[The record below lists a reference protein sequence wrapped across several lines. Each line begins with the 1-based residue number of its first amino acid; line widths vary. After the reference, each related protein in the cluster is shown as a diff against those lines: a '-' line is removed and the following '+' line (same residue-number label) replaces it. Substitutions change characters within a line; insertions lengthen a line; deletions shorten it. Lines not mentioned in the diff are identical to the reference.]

1 MCNAYCDEIR
11 ITHYA
16 VRNTQYASIL
26 DIKSDILEHIEV
38 AQKVLALEND
48 ILKAGQLCKDAI
60 LRGHKI
66 LIAGNGGSAAD
77 AQHIAAEFI
86 GRYEKDRPS
95 MPALALTVDTSALTA
110 ISNDYGFE
118 AVFSRQIE
126 GLGQKGDV
134 FIGIS
139 TSGNSKNIIKAVE
152 TAHQKGLKIILFL
165 GKDGGILRGKGDVD
179 LIVPSQRT
187 ARIQEMHILIGHII
201 CSFAEN

>member
-1 MCNAYCDEIR
+1 M
-11 ITHYA
+11 T
-16 VRNTQYASIL
+16 
-26 DIKSDILEHIEV
+26 IKSDILEHIDI
-38 AQKVLALEND
+38 ANKILALEND
-48 ILKAGQLCKDAI
+48 ILKAGELCKAAI

-77 AQHIAAEFI
+77 AQHIAAEFV

-95 MPALALTVDTSALTA
+95 MPAIALTVDTSALTA

-118 AVFSRQIE
+118 SVFSRQIE

-139 TSGNSKNIIKAVE
+139 TSGNSPNIIKAVQ
-152 TAHQKGLKIILFL
+152 TARQKGVKIILFL
-165 GKDGGILRGKGDVD
+165 GKDGGILRGQGDVE
-179 LIVPSQRT
+179 LIVPSERT

-201 CSFAEN
+201 CSFVEN

>member
-1 MCNAYCDEIR
+1 
-11 ITHYA
+11 
-16 VRNTQYASIL
+16 L

-139 TSGNSKNIIKAVE
+139 TSGNSINIVKAVE
-152 TAHQKGLKIILFL
+152 TAHQKGLKTILL
-165 GKDGGILRGKGDVD
+165 KVTL
-179 LIVPSQRT
+179 T
-187 ARIQEMHILIGHII
+187 
-201 CSFAEN
+201 

>member
-1 MCNAYCDEIR
+1 L
-11 ITHYA
+11 T
-16 VRNTQYASIL
+16 
-26 DIKSDILEHIEV
+26 IKSDILEHIDI
-38 AQKVLALEND
+38 ANKILALEND
-48 ILKAGQLCKDAI
+48 ILKAGELCKAAI

-77 AQHIAAEFI
+77 AQHIAAEFV

-95 MPALALTVDTSALTA
+95 MPAIALTVDTSALTA

-118 AVFSRQIE
+118 SVFSRQIE

-139 TSGNSKNIIKAVE
+139 TSGNSPNIIKAVQ
-152 TAHQKGLKIILFL
+152 TARQKGVKIILFL
-165 GKDGGILRGKGDVD
+165 GKDGGILRGQGDVE
-179 LIVPSQRT
+179 LIVPSERT

-201 CSFAEN
+201 CSFVEN